1 MSAGEVSGD
10 AAGARVAA
18 EILRRAPDT
27 RLAGVGGKRMRA
39 AGVAIDVDSSRLAS
53 VGVSEPFSTLPA
65 LAAMVR
71 ALRRRVRDER
81 PHAALLIGYDL
92 FHVALAR
99 WLRRQGVPAIS
110 YFPPQVWLWRVF
122 AGPMARSFD
131 SVLTC
136 FGEEQEVYAGR
147 GVETTFVGHYL
158 CDELS
163 PVEAADR
170 AAARAAL
177 GLGAGSADAAGG
189 VAGQGGAGQVGG
201 AAAADDDAPAIVG
214 LLPGSRTQE
223 VRALLPA
230 LLDAAA
236 RLLRDDPRRMFVLPV
251 AEPHLAAEIGS
262 RIAAHGLRQ
271 HVTLTSD
278 SHLAM
283 RASDVLVIASGTA
296 CLEATLLRVPMVIVC
311 NIGMLSLATVRL
323 SQALRLLATERV
335 GIPNLLLRRAAVPE
349 LLQGEVTGERVAS
362 AAGALLASRERR
374 DTQRAALAE
383 AAAQVSGE
391 GSAGRVAEWVLH
403 RASQRAAAGAA
414 WPVGRARFEAGAP

>member
-10 AAGARVAA
+10 AAGARVAG

-27 RLAGVGGKRMRA
+27 RIGGVGGQRMRE

-53 VGVSEPFSTLPA
+53 VGVSEPFTTLPA

-81 PHAALLIGYDL
+81 PDAALLIGYDL

-99 WLRRQGVPAIS
+99 WLRRQGVAAIS

-136 FGEEQEVYAGR
+136 FGEEQAVYSGR
-147 GVETTFVGHYL
+147 GVDTAFVGHYL
-158 CDELS
+158 CDELR
-163 PVEAADR
+163 PVDAADR

-177 GLGAGSADAAGG
+177 GLACGGDICRSGSAVD
-189 VAGQGGAGQVGG
+189 GAPSV
-201 AAAADDDAPAIVG
+201 IG
-214 LLPGSRTQE
+214 LLPGSRAQE

-236 RLLRDDPRRMFVLPV
+236 RLLGDDARRAFVLPV
-251 AEPHLAAEIGS
+251 AEPHLAEEIGG
-262 RIAAHGLRQ
+262 RIAARGLRQ
-271 HVTLTSD
+271 RITLTGD

-283 RASDVLVIASGTA
+283 RASDLLIVASGTA

-311 NIGMLSLATVRL
+311 NIGWLSLATVRL
-323 SQALRLLATERV
+323 SQRLRLLATERV

-349 LLQGEVTGERVAS
+349 LLQAEVTGERVAS
-362 AAGALLASRERR
+362 AARALLASRERR
-374 DTQRAALAE
+374 EVQRAALAE

-391 GSAGRVAEWVLH
+391 GSAGRVADWVLH
-403 RASQRAAAGAA
+403 RASVRAAAGAV
-414 WPVGRARFEAGAP
+414 WPAGRARVEAGAP